1 LIAITIAIEILIR
14 IDQTSI
20 LFFNQDL
27 IENFL
32 VVFDFEFSNR
42 IAIVI
47 ENVCSVEIIRFTQ
60 WKLGE

>member
-1 LIAITIAIEILIR
+1 LIAIAIEILIR